1 MHNNMVML
9 MRMPKQ
15 LWLQCVQETAP
26 RFPIRPHP
34 LPVCRLTMAQEHRQE
49 QVRDAIKK
57 AMPKPAPS
65 RPLDPERTMGHDPR
79 DPRADSQQW
88 PCHGAHTP
96 SKPQGN
102 AHGAW
107 VHCMVCNLRLQYV
120 PKKGSTSGSTKVEN
134 PVMIQKMLQRLQPM
148 MNGYRPNQT
157 ICAAMVKLIE
167 AEEVLQTHI
176 NQEMDAQ
183 AFNSAFPSTKAK
195 TKKSSPSTPSSSPAA
210 QWDVVDNAYMPAE
223 GYVDPNAN
231 NANPAEMS

>member
-1 MHNNMVML
+1 
-9 MRMPKQ
+9 
-15 LWLQCVQETAP
+15 
-26 RFPIRPHP
+26 
-34 LPVCRLTMAQEHRQE
+34 
-49 QVRDAIKK
+49 
-57 AMPKPAPS
+57 
-65 RPLDPERTMGHDPR
+65 
-79 DPRADSQQW
+79 
-88 PCHGAHTP
+88 
-96 SKPQGN
+96 
-102 AHGAW
+102 
-107 VHCMVCNLRLQYV
+107 MVCNLRLQYV
-120 PKKGSTSGSTKVEN
+120 PKKGSASGSTKVEN

-183 AFNSAFPSTKAK
+183 AFNGAFPSTKAK
-195 TKKSSPSTPSSSPAA
+195 TKKPSPSTASSSPVA